1 MAKSTG
7 KSSGPLRGDGQG
19 GFIFIPL
26 GGTGEIGMNFNL
38 YGCDGLWIA
47 VDCGM
52 GFSGPDAPEA
62 EILLPDP
69 SFIVEQRE
77 ALRGLIITHAHE
89 DHIGGVARLW
99 PQLRCPIYATPFC
112 AAVVRRKL
120 AEVGLGREVKIH
132 VIQPGG
138 AFELAPFSLRYIPMT
153 HSTPEAQALA
163 ITTSYGTVLHT
174 GDWKSDPNPVV
185 GHRMDE
191 AGLRALGDAGVLALV
206 SDSTNAMNEGH
217 SGSEAEVAKSLKALI
232 GDLPG
237 RIAVTCFASNIARV
251 SSVIEAGKAAGRHV
265 ALVGRSLGNYVAAA
279 QEAGYMQDVPDFV
292 PEEEIGAIPDDN
304 LLLVVTGSQ
313 GEPRSALARIAADT
327 HRYAVLDEGDCAI
340 FSSRMIP
347 GNERA
352 ITAVQDALVRRGVD
366 VITDDDQFTHVSGHP
381 ARDELKKLYRLV
393 RPQYIVPTHGEWRHL
408 SAQAELAEAEGIP
421 ALRLE
426 NGDVLQFAPGSP
438 EIVDSVPVG
447 RLAVDG
453 ERIVPLKGGV
463 LGARRRMLF
472 NGVVVG
478 SFVADSTGQPLGTV
492 RVSAPGLLDDADGMF
507 RLRVEKEFLELLLD
521 LPRKLRT
528 DETAYIDAARAGL
541 RKIMGKHFGKRPI
554 VEVHM
559 LQVNERI

>member
-1 MAKSTG
+1 MAKSSG
-7 KSSGPLRGDGQG
+7 KSSGPIRGDAQG

-52 GFSGPDAPEA
+52 GFSGPDSPEA

-69 SFIVEQRE
+69 SFIAEQRE

-191 AGLRALGDAGVLALV
+191 AALRELGDAGVLALV

-251 SSVIEAGKAAGRHV
+251 SGVIEAGKAAGRHV

-327 HRYAVLDEGDCAI
+327 HRYAVLGEGDCAI

-426 NGDVLQFAPGSP
+426 NGDVLQFAPGKP

-507 RLRVEKEFLELLLD
+507 RLKVEKEFLELLLD
-521 LPRKLRT
+521 LPHKLRA

-559 LQVNERI
+559 LQVNERT